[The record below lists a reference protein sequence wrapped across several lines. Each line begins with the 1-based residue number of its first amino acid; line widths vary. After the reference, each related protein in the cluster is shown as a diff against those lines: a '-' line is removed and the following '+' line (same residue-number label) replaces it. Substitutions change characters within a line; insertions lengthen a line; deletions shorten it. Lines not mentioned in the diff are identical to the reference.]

1 MRKVRKINMNDYVQS
16 LSDYIEI
23 IGTFDLS
30 SPNSQFL
37 FRGQDVKG
45 NLLPSIARKIPSEDT
60 TVKEKQMLDNI
71 RMMGAAFLKESEN
84 TDLDHLVLAQ
94 HHSMKTRLLDWST
107 NPLVALWFACNS
119 KEDRD
124 VYVYILDPSKF
135 LNKSVYENDP
145 FKQEE
150 TCVFQPRLNNN
161 RIIAQHG
168 WFTLHRFSKSSNAF
182 VPLEKNRKVKEFIH
196 ELKIAKKSKPDL
208 LNELDKYGISNRT
221 LFPDLEGLCTY
232 QNWKFEQFH

>member
-1 MRKVRKINMNDYVQS
+1 MDRYVQS

-30 SPNSQFL
+30 TSNSQFL

-45 NLLPSIARKIPSEDT
+45 NLLPSIARKTPSEDT
-60 TVKEKQMLDNI
+60 TAKENLMLNSM

-84 TDLDHLVLAQ
+84 TVLDHLVLAQ
-94 HHSMKTRLLDWST
+94 HHRMKTRLLDWST

-119 KEDRD
+119 KKRGD
-124 VYVYILDPSKF
+124 VYVYILDCSKF
-135 LNKSVYENDP
+135 LNNSIYDEDP
-145 FKQEE
+145 FKQKE
-150 TCVFQPRLNNN
+150 TCVLQPRLNNN

-168 WFTLHRFSKSSNAF
+168 WFTLHRFSKESKAF
-182 VPLEKNRKVKEFIH
+182 VPLEKNRKVKNFIH
-196 ELKIAKKSKPDL
+196 ELKIAEKSKPDL

-232 QNWKFEQFH
+232 LNWRYD